1 MTQDRVCQ
9 EFFLNKKRAI
19 LLKKFGLLPNGG
31 RQEFLYETLPF
42 FIAVSNCLF
51 ISHSTSSTSFNIV
64 SRVFIGVKEV
74 KL

>member
-1 MTQDRVCQ
+1 MAFIQRYSTID
-9 EFFLNKKRAI
+9 K
-19 LLKKFGLLPNGG
+19 GG
-31 RQEFLYETLPF
+31 MQEFLYETLSF

-64 SRVFIGVKEV
+64 SRVFIGVKSV